1 MNRELADM
9 CGRFAQTQT
18 GETVAAAF
26 QLAVTPELTPRYNIA
41 PSQSVAVI
49 TQARRTGDRQCH
61 DKRWGLIPKWSKDA
75 KIGYKLINARAET
88 VATKPSFRGAFQ
100 QRRCLIVADGFYE
113 WQKSQSTEP
122 KQPHL
127 IRLQSR
133 SLFAFAGLW
142 ERWQDPQTEE
152 TTFSCTILTTTA
164 NAAVAPIHHRMP
176 VILPSCDY
184 DAWLDLSFYNPGIL
198 ESLLRP
204 FVAEAIETLP
214 ITSAVN
220 NPRNETAAIQQPA

>member
-1 MNRELADM
+1 M

-26 QLAVTPELTPRYNIA
+26 QLSVTPELTPRYNIA

-61 DKRWGLIPKWSKDA
+61 DKRWGLISKWSKDT

-113 WQKSQSTEP
+113 WQKDPQTQH

-127 IRLQSR
+127 IRLKSR

-142 ERWQDPQTEE
+142 ERWQDPQTHE

-164 NAAVAPIHHRMP
+164 NAALAPIHHRMP
-176 VILPSCDY
+176 VILSSRDY
-184 DAWLDLSFYNPGIL
+184 DAWLDSSFYNPGML
-198 ESLLRP
+198 EALLCP
-204 FVAEAIETLP
+204 FTAAAMETLP

-220 NPRNETAAIQQPA
+220 NPRNETVAVQQPA